1 MRWGDPIVSLM
12 PGPSRRP
19 GVEASPADEYGAM
32 RNLSLLGLYSDGSS
46 VWASSAQVD
55 GKFALASS

>member
-1 MRWGDPIVSLM
+1 MRWVDPIVCLARSE
-12 PGPSRRP
+12 PPAG
-19 GVEASPADEYGAM
+19 GEGSPADEYGAM

-55 GKFALASS
+55 GKFALTSS